1 MRNRVLA
8 LGAAAFIGIVAA
20 CSDSSGPGGASNV
33 ALLIND
39 NFVVYDTS
47 VNDAEASEMEFT
59 LVDLGVTVTQ
69 VTDVDSAS
77 LAADLANSQ
86 ALVIPENGG
95 AFTFV
100 DSLTTGA
107 LSLIRNFVET
117 RGGILIVIPDASGI
131 VLLDSLFGYTIG
143 SGTSGGP
150 YLLDPAEAGG
160 TAFAGGPAQVFDNDG
175 TYITADSTYPAAARL
190 VYRDSAEV
198 AVAVIPQGAGAVVV
212 LAWDWF
218 DAVPHGGQNGN
229 WPEILRRA
237 LRS

>member
-1 MRNRVLA
+1 MRNRVAL
-8 LGAAAFIGIVAA
+8 LGAAAIVIAAA

-33 ALLIND
+33 ALLVND

-47 VNDAEASEMEFT
+47 VSDAEASEMEFT

-77 LAADLANSQ
+77 LAASLANSQ

-95 AFTFV
+95 AFTFI
-100 DSLTTGA
+100 DSLSSGA
-107 LSLIRNFVET
+107 LSLIKNFVET
-117 RGGILIVIPDASGI
+117 RGGILIVIPDASSI
-131 VLLDSLFGYTIG
+131 ALLDSLWGYTIG
-143 SGTSGGP
+143 GGNTTGLYP
-150 YLLDPAEAGG
+150 LDPAEAGG
-160 TAFAGGPAQVFDNDG
+160 TAFAGGPAQVFENDG
-175 TYITADSTYPAAARL
+175 VYMTADSTYPAAARL
-190 VYRDSAEV
+190 VYRDGAEV